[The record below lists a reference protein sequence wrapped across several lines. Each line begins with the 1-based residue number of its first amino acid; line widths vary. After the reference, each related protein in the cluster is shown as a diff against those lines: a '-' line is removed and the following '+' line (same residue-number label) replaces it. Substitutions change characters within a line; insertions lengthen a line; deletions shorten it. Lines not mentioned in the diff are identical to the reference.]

1 MIPSMKYLVDTHI
14 LIWAVANTSRLPP
27 AAKKILSDPT
37 GEFHFSAASAWEI
50 ALKHAKRP
58 ADIPLS
64 ARDARQEFLAAG
76 FQELGVDSEA
86 AAAVDD
92 LPRIHGD
99 PFDRLLIAQSRQSG
113 MILLTHDHL
122 LAPYGENIVTV

>member
-1 MIPSMKYLVDTHI
+1 MRYLVDTHI
-14 LIWAVANTSRLPP
+14 LIWAVANTQRLPP
-27 AAKKILSDPT
+27 AAREILSDPAD
-37 GEFHFSAASAWEI
+37 EFHFSAASIWEI

-64 ARDARQEFLAAG
+64 ARDAREEFLAAG
-76 FQELGVDSEA
+76 FRELGIDSES

-99 PFDRLLIAQSRQSG
+99 PFDRLLIAQSRRFG
-113 MILLTHDHL
+113 MTLLTHDHL

>member
-1 MIPSMKYLVDTHI
+1 MRYLVDTHI
-14 LIWAVANTSRLPP
+14 LIWAVANTARLPS
-27 AAKKILSDPT
+27 AAREILSDPT
-37 GEFHFSAASAWEI
+37 GEFHFSAASVWEI

-64 ARDARQEFLAAG
+64 ARDARREFLAAG
-76 FQELGVDSEA
+76 FRELVIDSET

-99 PFDRLLIAQSRQSG
+99 PFDRLLIAQSRRFG
-113 MILLTHDHL
+113 MTLLTHDHL